1 MGTVWYLDPT
11 LVTLLSLIGLFL
23 SLADYLG
30 PKILDKIFKPESWT
44 GEKEKRL
51 EGGCQS
57 LVSLSLLLSSLSFSL
72 SSMKHSSPL
81 IHFSVVTVGL
91 LLLAWLGTI
100 FSGLLLLYLSSML
113 VAMLPGLHRRGLLEK
128 HCSAVI
134 SKLRE
139 MIKGKK
145 LE

>member
-11 LVTLLSLIGLFL
+11 LVTLLSLISLFL

-72 SSMKHSSPL
+72 SSM
-81 IHFSVVTVGL
+81 
-91 LLLAWLGTI
+91 
-100 FSGLLLLYLSSML
+100 L

-139 MIKGKK
+139 M
-145 LE
+145 